1 MVLDVA
7 NAPQRSRASEKRWGK
22 SPWTIDF
29 QPPPR
34 SLPERVDFAIVGGG
48 FTGLA
53 AAAWLRHLAP
63 EKRVAVFEA
72 EHIGAG
78 ASGSTRGFAFA
89 ESSAGGLPGLGDVLG
104 GFGQTLRELAID
116 CDLDLRGAWGLGREG
131 KGEASPISWSR

>member
-29 QPPPR
+29 RPLPR

-53 AAAWLRHLAP
+53 TAAWLRHLAP

-78 ASGSTRGFAFA
+78 ASGNTRGLALA
-89 ESSAGGLPGLGDVLG
+89 ESSSGDLPGLGDGLG
-104 GFGQTLRELAID
+104 GLRQTMRELGVD
-116 CDLDLRGAWGLGREG
+116 CQLDLRRTWEHDRQC
-131 KGEASPISWSR
+131 KGEEAT